1 MRESRETGN
10 KKVNNKQI
18 QIMVIITKKIKQ
30 NNRIENERGRGL
42 GVLDKRAGKASLS

>member
-1 MRESRETGN
+1 MCVCVCGGSCRDMRESRETGN

-30 NNRIENERGRGL
+30 NSGIENE
-42 GVLDKRAGKASLS
+42 